1 MVIQQP
7 NSQIKLT
14 NVSIVR
20 LRKGGKRFEIACY
33 KNKVMEWRTNVETDL
48 DEVLQIH
55 NVFLNV
61 SKGLVASKEDLKK
74 CFKTEELDKVIQEI
88 LKKGELQVA
97 EKERSDQL
105 ETTWKDIANIVTD
118 NCINP
123 QTKRPYT
130 VTMIEKAMQDLHLSV
145 NPKRSTKS
153 QALDVI
159 KQLQE
164 KQILPIQR
172 AQMKIRV
179 TLPQSKESKKLR
191 EKILALVTSVEDEDS
206 SSTEIEVIALID
218 PGKYRIINDLLQNEA
233 KGKGQLELMNLR
245 EKEEG
250 DEKF

>member
-7 NSQIKLT
+7 STQIKLT

-20 LRKGGKRFEIACY
+20 LRKGGKRFELACY
-33 KNKVMEWRTNVETDL
+33 KNKVMEWRNNVETDL

-55 NVFLNV
+55 NVFINV
-61 SKGLVASKEDLKK
+61 SKGQVASKEDLKK
-74 CFKTEELDKVIQEI
+74 CFKTEEQDKVIQEI
-88 LKKGELQVA
+88 LKKGELQIA
-97 EKERSDQL
+97 EKERTNQL
-105 ETTWKDIANIVTD
+105 ETTWKDIAHIVTD
-118 NCINP
+118 NCVNP

-164 KQILPIQR
+164 KQLLPIQR
-172 AQMKIRV
+172 AQMRIRI
-179 TLPQSKESKKLR
+179 TLQQSKESKKLR
-191 EKILALVTSVEDEDS
+191 ETILPLLTSIEDEDS
-206 SSTEIEVIALID
+206 GSGEIELIALVD
-218 PGKYRIINDLLQNEA
+218 PGKYRTINDLLQNES
-233 KGKGQLELMNLR
+233 KGKGQLEIMNLR

>member
-14 NVSIVR
+14 NVSVVR
-20 LRKGGKRFEIACY
+20 LRKGGKRFELACY

-55 NVFLNV
+55 NVFFNV
-61 SKGLVASKEDLKK
+61 SKGQVSSKEDLKK
-74 CFKTEELDKVIQEI
+74 CFKTEDMDKVIQEI

-97 EKERSDQL
+97 EKERTDQL

-118 NCINP
+118 NCVNP

-172 AQMKIRV
+172 AQMKVRI
-179 TLPQSKESKKLR
+179 TLLQSKESKKLR
-191 EKILALVTSVEDEDS
+191 EKILTLVTSIEDEDS
-206 SSTEIEVIALID
+206 NSTEIELIALID
-218 PGKYRIINDLLQNEA
+218 PGKYRSINDLLQNES
-233 KGKGQLELMNLR
+233 KGKGQLEIMNLR

>member
-1 MVIQQP
+1 MAFKCVSQSVQQTLR
-7 NSQIKLT
+7 NKLT
-14 NVSIVR
+14 PDTFFS
-20 LRKGGKRFEIACY
+20 LS
-33 KNKVMEWRTNVETDL
+33 ETDL

-55 NVFLNV
+55 NVFFNV
-61 SKGLVASKEDLKK
+61 SKGQVASKEDLKK
-74 CFKTEELDKVIQEI
+74 CFKTEEQDKVIQEI

-118 NCINP
+118 NCVNP

-164 KQILPIQR
+164 KQLLPIQR
-172 AQMKIRV
+172 AQMRLRL
-179 TLPQSKESKKLR
+179 TLPQSNETKKLR
-191 EKILALVTSVEDEDS
+191 EKIIPLITSVEDEDAGATEYELVSVFS
-206 SSTEIEVIALID
+206 SEVEKKEGIIYLYMKIID
-218 PGKYRIINDLLQNEA
+218 CFGGSWKISYY
-233 KGKGQLELMNLR
+233 
-245 EKEEG
+245 
-250 DEKF
+250 

>member
-1 MVIQQP
+1 MVIKKP

-20 LRKGGKRFEIACY
+20 LRKGGKRFELACY
-33 KNKVMEWRTNVETDL
+33 KNKVMEWRSNVETDL

-55 NVFLNV
+55 NVFINV
-61 SKGLVASKEDLKK
+61 SKGQAASKEDLKK
-74 CFKTEELDKVIQEI
+74 CFKTEEIDPVISEI

-97 EKERSDQL
+97 EKERTDQL
-105 ETTWKDIANIVTD
+105 ETIWRDIANIAAD

-153 QALDVI
+153 QALEVI
-159 KQLQE
+159 KLLQE
-164 KQILPIQR
+164 KQLLPIQR
-172 AQMKIRV
+172 AQMRIRI
-179 TLPQSKESKKLR
+179 TLPQSNEMKKLK
-191 EKILALVTSVEDEDS
+191 EKIIPSLSSIEDEGSGSSEIEIIALV
-206 SSTEIEVIALID
+206 D
-218 PGKYRIINDLLQNEA
+218 PGKYRVIDDLLQKES
-233 KGKGQLELMNLR
+233 KGKGKLEIMNFR

>member
-1 MVIQQP
+1 MVIQRP
-7 NSQIKLT
+7 ATQIKLT

-20 LRKGGKRFEIACY
+20 LRKGGKRFELACY
-33 KNKVMEWRTNVETDL
+33 KNKVMEWRSNVETDL

-55 NVFLNV
+55 NVFFNV
-61 SKGLVASKEDLKK
+61 SKGQVASKEDLRK
-74 CFKTEELDKVIQEI
+74 CFKTEEMDKVIQEI

-97 EKERSDQL
+97 EKERTDQL
-105 ETTWKDIANIVTD
+105 ETTWKDIANIVTEM
-118 NCINP
+118 CINP

-164 KQILPIQR
+164 KQLLPIQR
-172 AQMKIRV
+172 AQMRLRII
-179 TLPQSKESKKLR
+179 LAQSNESKKLR
-191 EKILALVTSVEDEDS
+191 EKIIPLLTSVEDEDS
-206 SSTEIEVIALID
+206 SSSEIEIIALVD
-218 PGKYRIINDLLQNEA
+218 PGKYRTISDLLEKES
-233 KGKGQLELMNLR
+233 KGKGQLEIMNLK

>member
-1 MVIQQP
+1 MAFKCVSQSVQQTLR
-7 NSQIKLT
+7 NKLT
-14 NVSIVR
+14 PDTFFS
-20 LRKGGKRFEIACY
+20 LS
-33 KNKVMEWRTNVETDL
+33 ETDL

-55 NVFLNV
+55 NVFFNV
-61 SKGLVASKEDLKK
+61 SKGQVASKEDLKK
-74 CFKTEELDKVIQEI
+74 CFKTEEQDKVIQEI

-118 NCINP
+118 NCVNP

-164 KQILPIQR
+164 KQLLPIQR
-172 AQMKIRV
+172 AQMRLRL
-179 TLPQSKESKKLR
+179 TLPQSNETKKLR
-191 EKILALVTSVEDEDS
+191 EKIIPLITSVEDEDAGATEYELVSVFS
-206 SSTEIEVIALID
+206 SEVEKKE
-218 PGKYRIINDLLQNEA
+218 GIIYLYM
-233 KGKGQLELMNLR
+233 KIIGCFGGSWKISYY
-245 EKEEG
+245 
-250 DEKF
+250 